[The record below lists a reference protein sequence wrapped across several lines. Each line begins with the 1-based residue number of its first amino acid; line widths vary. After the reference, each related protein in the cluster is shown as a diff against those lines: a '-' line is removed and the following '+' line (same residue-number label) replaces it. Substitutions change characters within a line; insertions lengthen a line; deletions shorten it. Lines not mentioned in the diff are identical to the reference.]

1 MLRPH
6 FGENPRNFTDG
17 MLLSGPYDT
26 DRFQR
31 RGEIRRQAPN
41 LGARRI
47 RCRSGIIHMPFSSLP
62 GRKALRRFLGSA
74 VVGALTILLV
84 VVWLTLTG
92 LLPSP
97 LPKGAAASEPALR
110 EFTLTAEEID
120 WEIVPGTTVRAWAY
134 NGQMPGPEIRVREG
148 DRVRITLRNA
158 LPVGTTIHWHGINLP
173 PEMDGPVGLNQAA
186 VEPGESFVYD
196 FVAQPGGSR
205 MYHSH
210 ADPTTQIALGLY
222 GPLII
227 EPRQPGP
234 TYDREYT
241 YLLNEWDLELTPDVA
256 MGQAPRGPGDQILRG
271 GELGT
276 DLFLMN
282 GHAHESIPP
291 IRLAEGERVLIR
303 LMNLGN
309 LPHAIHT
316 HGHSFRIV
324 ATDGNP
330 VPPGMELV
338 KDTVLIGPGER
349 YDLELTGDNPGVWMF
364 HCHMENHAAN
374 GMMSL
379 IQYDGAIPSGPVAE
393 FFTPDGGMAGEGAV
407 HLHGEAAPAVPA
419 AAPAPVAPLPPTVA
433 DLTAP
438 EEVVVE
444 VAMLDDRFD
453 PPELTVTPGTT
464 LRFVNRGV
472 NWHSVAAFDG
482 SFDSGRVNP
491 TGSFDVQLDTV
502 GEYQF
507 ICKHH
512 GLRGMLG
519 RVIVS

>member
-1 MLRPH
+1 MPCSTLL
-6 FGENPRNFTDG
+6 GRN
-17 MLLSGPYDT
+17 
-26 DRFQR
+26 
-31 RGEIRRQAPN
+31 
-41 LGARRI
+41 
-47 RCRSGIIHMPFSSLP
+47 
-62 GRKALRRFLGSA
+62 ALRRYLGSA
-74 VVGALTILLV
+74 VVGVLTVLLAV
-84 VVWLTLTG
+84 LWLTLTG
-92 LLPSP
+92 YLPSP
-97 LPKGAAASEPALR
+97 LPDAAAASEPTLR

-120 WEIVPGTTVRAWAY
+120 WEIMPGTTVRAWAY
-134 NGQMPGPEIRVREG
+134 NGQMPGAEIRVREG
-148 DRVRITLRNA
+148 DRVRITLRNE
-158 LPVGTTIHWHGINLP
+158 LPVGTTIHWHGVNLP

-186 VEPGESFVYD
+186 VEPGETFVYD

-210 ADPTTQIALGLY
+210 ADPTAQIALGLY
-222 GPLII
+222 GPLIV
-227 EPRQPGP
+227 EPAEPGP
-234 TYDREYT
+234 VYDREYT
-241 YLLNEWDLELTPDVA
+241 YMLNEWDLELTPDVA
-256 MGQAPRGPGDQILRG
+256 TGQAPRGAGDQLLRG

-330 VPPGMELV
+330 VPQGMELV
-338 KDTVLIGPGER
+338 KDTVLLGPGER
-349 YDLELTGDNPGVWMF
+349 YDIELTGDNPGVWMF

-379 IQYDGAIPSGPVAE
+379 IQYDGAVPTGPVAE
-393 FFTPDGGMAGEGAV
+393 FFSPDGGVAGDGAR
-407 HLHGEAAPAVPA
+407 HLHDLPEPASTAEA
-419 AAPAPVAPLPPTVA
+419 AAPTAPLPPGEDEVA
-433 DLTAP
+433 AP
-438 EEVVVE
+438 LAGVVE
-444 VAMLDDRFD
+444 IAMVDDRFD
-453 PPELTVTPGTT
+453 PAELAVAPGTT
-464 LRFVNRGV
+464 VRFVNRGA

-482 SFDSGRVNP
+482 SFDSGRVDP
-491 TGSFDVQLDTV
+491 GGSFEVRLDAP
-502 GEYQF
+502 GEYPF

-519 RVIVS
+519 RVVMS

>member
-1 MLRPH
+1 MMLRSQ
-6 FGENPRNFTDG
+6 PRRDP
-17 MLLSGPYDT
+17 L
-26 DRFQR
+26 
-31 RGEIRRQAPN
+31 RGFLASA
-41 LGARRI
+41 LVAGLTAFLVAGGLVLA
-47 RCRSGIIHMPFSSLP
+47 GI
-62 GRKALRRFLGSA
+62 
-74 VVGALTILLV
+74 
-84 VVWLTLTG
+84 
-92 LLPSP
+92 LPSP
-97 LPKGAAASEPALR
+97 LLGFATANEPTLR
-110 EFTLTAEEID
+110 EFTLTAAETD
-120 WEIVPGTTVRAWAY
+120 WEIMPGTTVRAWVY

-148 DRVRITLRNA
+148 DRVRITLRND
-158 LPVGTTIHWHGINLP
+158 LPAGTTIHWHGVNLP

-186 VEPGESFVYD
+186 VEPGETFVYD

-234 TYDREYT
+234 AYDREYT
-241 YLLNEWDLELTPDVA
+241 YMLNEWDLELTPDVA
-256 MGQAPRGPGDQILRG
+256 LGLAPRGPGDQLLRG

-374 GMMSL
+374 GMMTL
-379 IQYDGAIPSGPVAE
+379 IQYDGAVPTGPVAE
-393 FFTPDGGMAGEGAV
+393 FFAPDGGIAGDGAE
-407 HLHGEAAPAVPA
+407 HLHDVPEPAAATESAAPAAPLT
-419 AAPAPVAPLPPTVA
+419 PAPDEVGAPLAGVA
-433 DLTAP
+433 
-438 EEVVVE
+438 E

-453 PPELTVTPGTT
+453 PLELTVAPGTVV
-464 LRFVNRGV
+464 RFVNRGA

-482 SFDSGRVNP
+482 SFDSGRVDP
-491 TGSFDVQLDTV
+491 GSSFDVRLDLPGT
-502 GEYQF
+502 YQF

-519 RVIVS
+519 RVIVK

>member
-1 MLRPH
+1 MSL
-6 FGENPRNFTDG
+6 
-17 MLLSGPYDT
+17 
-26 DRFQR
+26 
-31 RGEIRRQAPN
+31 
-41 LGARRI
+41 
-47 RCRSGIIHMPFSSLP
+47 SSLH
-62 GRKALRRFLGSA
+62 GRNSPRRFLGAA
-74 VVGALTILLV
+74 VVGALAILLG
-84 VVWLTLTG
+84 VVWLVRGG
-92 LLPSP
+92 LVPVP
-97 LPKGAAASEPALR
+97 LPDSVAASEPSLR
-110 EFTLTAEEID
+110 EFFLTAEEID
-120 WEIVPGTTVRAWAY
+120 WEIMPGTTVRAWAY

-148 DRVRITLRNA
+148 DRVRVTLRNE
-158 LPVGTTIHWHGINLP
+158 LPVGTTVHWHGVNLP

-186 VEPGESFVYD
+186 VEPGEAFVYD

-210 ADPTTQIALGLY
+210 ADPTAQIALGLY
-222 GPLII
+222 GPLIV
-227 EPRQPGP
+227 EPREPGP
-234 TYDREYT
+234 AYDREYT
-241 YLLNEWDLELTPDVA
+241 YMLNEWDLELTPDVA
-256 MGQAPRGPGDQILRG
+256 TGRAPRGPRDQLLRG

-291 IRLAEGERVLIR
+291 IRLAEGELVLIR

-330 VPPGMELV
+330 VPQGMELV
-338 KDTVLIGPGER
+338 KDTVLLGPGER
-349 YDLELTGDNPGVWMF
+349 YDIELTGDNPGVWMF

-379 IQYDGAIPSGPVAE
+379 IQYDGAVPTGPVAE
-393 FFTPDGGMAGEGAV
+393 FFTPDGGVAGDETR
-407 HLHGEAAPAVPA
+407 HLHGAPEPAATTEESAPSAPLAPDGGEA
-419 AAPAPVAPLPPTVA
+419 AAPLAG
-433 DLTAP
+433 
-438 EEVVVE
+438 VVE

-453 PPELTVTPGTT
+453 PVELTVAPGTVV
-464 LRFVNRGV
+464 RFVNRGA

-482 SFDSGRVNP
+482 AFDSGRVDP
-491 TGSFDVQLDTV
+491 GGSFEVRLDIP
-502 GEYQF
+502 GDYQF

-519 RVIVS
+519 RVTVK

>member
-1 MLRPH
+1 M
-6 FGENPRNFTDG
+6 EA
-17 MLLSGPYDT
+17 
-26 DRFQR
+26 
-31 RGEIRRQAPN
+31 I
-41 LGARRI
+41 LGAGFARFA
-47 RCRSGIIHMPFSSLP
+47 GI
-62 GRKALRRFLGSA
+62 
-74 VVGALTILLV
+74 VGALIVASGFLV
-84 VVWLTLTG
+84 AAVFMSA
-92 LLPSP
+92 LPDS
-97 LPKGAAASEPALR
+97 AAANQPTLR
-110 EFTLTAEEID
+110 EFTLTAQEVD
-120 WEIVPGTTVRAWAY
+120 WEIMPGTTVRAWVY

-148 DRVRITLRNA
+148 DRVRITLRNE
-158 LPVGTTIHWHGINLP
+158 LPVGTTIHWHGVNLP

-186 VEPGESFVYD
+186 VEPGESFVYE
-196 FVAQPGGSR
+196 FVAQPAGSR

-222 GPLII
+222 GPLIV
-227 EPRQPGP
+227 EPREPGP
-234 TYDREYT
+234 AYDREYT
-241 YLLNEWDLELTPDVA
+241 YMLNAWDLELTPDVA
-256 MGQAPRGPGDQILRG
+256 MGHAPRGPRDQLLRG

-316 HGHSFRIV
+316 HGHSFKIV

-338 KDTVLIGPGER
+338 KDTILIGPGER

-379 IQYDGAIPSGPVAE
+379 IQYDGAVPTGPVAE
-393 FFTPDGGMAGEGAV
+393 FFSPDGGVTGDGAA
-407 HLHGEAAPAVPA
+407 HLHGAPPAGAVSAAPPPSLPSAPDDA
-419 AAPAPVAPLPPTVA
+419 AALGAG
-433 DLTAP
+433 
-438 EEVVVE
+438 VVE

-453 PPELTVTPGTT
+453 PPELTVAPGTT
-464 LRFVNRGV
+464 IRFVNRGA

-482 SFDSGRVNP
+482 SFDSGRVDP
-491 TGSFDVQLDTV
+491 GASFEVRLDAP
-502 GEYQF
+502 GEVQF

-512 GLRGMLG
+512 GLRGMIG
-519 RVIVS
+519 RVTVS